1 MNLGASSHIV
11 QQLLK
16 TLYGLCFSRRA
27 ATSGLPTAQITIGN
41 LVASLKGL
49 KATSVISQA
58 DPVQNVNIN
67 TVNVDINRLNSAT
80 MLIIRFSDKVVQK
93 LSNSYQ
99 NSNSYQKTKTFWK
112 LVGC

>member
-1 MNLGASSHIV
+1 VNLGASSHIV
-11 QQLLK
+11 KQLVK

-58 DPVQNVNIN
+58 DPVQNVKIN
-67 TVNVDINRLNSAT
+67 TANLGIYRLNTAT
-80 MLIIRFSDKVVQK
+80 MLISILSEKVVQK